1 LKGSPDNEKFTGAHG
16 KMLYISFLTY
26 TFDILFFIAP
36 SFVIPYLSKLIYPS
50 VNVGISLLVTWGG
63 FAAGALM
70 RPVGAGVMG
79 PKVDSVGRKRMLYIT
94 LSGAT
99 IATALIAVV
108 PTYKEVGV
116 IAPVIYTIL
125 EMIAGFFIGAVVSV
139 GLVYGPENYPERLR
153 GFLTGVSESGGSL
166 AHTVGSLWFL
176 LTALLVTG
184 AAYFIYGWRIMF
196 LVSIV
201 PLILIFPVLYFTPES
216 EIFTLTKNKKRPSN
230 KSSVRTLLGN
240 SSLRKTF
247 LILIFMAIGILGAD
261 NLLINQLPTFLR
273 IVNKLPVNHIAL
285 VALVASLGGVAGSI
299 IGGAISQGTG
309 RKVTAL
315 TATGLLA
322 IMSYLFIV
330 LGKLQAS
337 LIVDMMV
344 IMALMYLVDGSGKAS
359 LSLYLNESFPT
370 FTRGT
375 ALGLIWNI
383 GYGVASLWPL
393 VISSFIAVYGIRV
406 YPTVEALMV
415 AALSVLALVCAGF
428 SREPKGNILKEKQSL
443 LGATEN

>member
-1 LKGSPDNEKFTGAHG
+1 
-16 KMLYISFLTY
+16 
-26 TFDILFFIAP
+26 
-36 SFVIPYLSKLIYPS
+36 
-50 VNVGISLLVTWGG
+50 
-63 FAAGALM
+63 
-70 RPVGAGVMG
+70 
-79 PKVDSVGRKRMLYIT
+79 
-94 LSGAT
+94 
-99 IATALIAVV
+99 
-108 PTYKEVGV
+108 
-116 IAPVIYTIL
+116 
-125 EMIAGFFIGAVVSV
+125 
-139 GLVYGPENYPERLR
+139 
-153 GFLTGVSESGGSL
+153 
-166 AHTVGSLWFL
+166 
-176 LTALLVTG
+176 
-184 AAYFIYGWRIMF
+184 
-196 LVSIV
+196 
-201 PLILIFPVLYFTPES
+201 
-216 EIFTLTKNKKRPSN
+216 
-230 KSSVRTLLGN
+230 
-240 SSLRKTF
+240 
-247 LILIFMAIGILGAD
+247 
-261 NLLINQLPTFLR
+261 
-273 IVNKLPVNHIAL
+273 
-285 VALVASLGGVAGSI
+285 LGGVAGSI